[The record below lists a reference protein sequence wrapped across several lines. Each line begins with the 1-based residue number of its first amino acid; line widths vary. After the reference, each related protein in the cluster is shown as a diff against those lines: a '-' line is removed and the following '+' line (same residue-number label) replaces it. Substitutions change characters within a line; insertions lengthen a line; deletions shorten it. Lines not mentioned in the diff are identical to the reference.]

1 MIRSKIPANCE
12 LRGPRKEIIQIE
24 IGPYEGTKT
33 GITYT
38 VNDYTIS
45 FDEDQNEVK
54 QLINTKSVFYSAEKI
69 IQLNEYLENTFDY
82 SGMDKMTRDW
92 TKIAQGL
99 LLDTQTNLY
108 DYEGQQL
115 TIYRLNPN
123 DWELC

>member
-1 MIRSKIPANCE
+1 MIRSKIAANCE
-12 LRGPRKEIIQIE
+12 LRGPKKEIIQIE
-24 IGPYEGTKT
+24 IGTYEGTKDGT
-33 GITYT
+33 NYT
-38 VNDYTIS
+38 VKDYTIS
-45 FDEDQNEVK
+45 FDIEGNEIK
-54 QLINTKSVFYSAEKI
+54 QLINTKTVFYDAQKI
-69 IQLNEYLENTFDY
+69 IQLNNYLENTFDY